1 MNTQRWLALGAL
13 VAVVACLATMNIW
26 LFPLLEGDEEPN
38 PTPTAEG
45 AVAEGDAADGEAED
59 DGTNSAPTA
68 TPEPTLDPAIAA
80 IMDDLEMEATAVG
93 LDPFITRAGD
103 FSAADPANRVDGR
116 AAIYQLS
123 DQQRVLRLDP
133 FSGTVFVFRNRRA
146 TALKVLV
153 YDGQGFWLCHK
164 RFSSGKVVHWP
175 TSSSVS
181 TDLLAHELT
190 VLLMNGDPSR
200 TGVAPAWRA
209 LPRAPESPPS
219 SYAGTAGA

>member
-1 MNTQRWLALGAL
+1 MLALTPQMRI
-13 VAVVACLATMNIW
+13 VV
-26 LFPLLEGDEEPN
+26 F
-38 PTPTAEG
+38 
-45 AVAEGDAADGEAED
+45 V
-59 DGTNSAPTA
+59 
-68 TPEPTLDPAIAA
+68 EPTD
-80 IMDDLEMEATAVG
+80 
-93 LDPFITRAGD
+93 FRAGI
-103 FSAADPANRVDGR
+103 DGLCQRCR
-116 AAIYQLS
+116 AK
-123 DQQRVLRLDP
+123 LRLDP